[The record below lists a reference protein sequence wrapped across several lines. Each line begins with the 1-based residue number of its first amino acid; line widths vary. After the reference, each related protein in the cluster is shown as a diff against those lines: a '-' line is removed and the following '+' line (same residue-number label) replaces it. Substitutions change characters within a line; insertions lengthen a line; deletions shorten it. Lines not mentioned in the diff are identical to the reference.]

1 MPNIALEL
9 GKQSTSFGVTAAYGE
24 QQDVDGVRIVPVAL
38 TWAGFGGGSDEQGNG
53 GGGGGGYTLPLG
65 AYIRRG
71 DDLRFDPNIVSL
83 LGTQRNGNKL
93 NILMEYVP
101 GKVRKK
107 CMPHTAGQPMGVGRL
122 SDPPPPD
129 PPLTRFCLLTSFS
142 FLFLFFLSFSPL
154 SQSLD
159 SLLEKFGG
167 FSEKVI
173 RSYTKQLLEALSY
186 CHANRV
192 VHRDIKGKNILCNSN
207 GVIKLADFGSAKRF
221 TNVMSKD
228 APSLSYN
235 YTPLWTAPE
244 VLVGDY
250 NSKVDSQEN
259 RGHTLARTLACA
271 HAKLAAQQRCRA
283 TEQTDQRL
291 VIGLVQF
298 G

>member
-1 MPNIALEL
+1 MLERVAGL
-9 GKQSTSFGVTAAYGE
+9 GGVLGPREIRPAGWLST
-24 QQDVDGVRIVPVAL
+24 
-38 TWAGFGGGSDEQGNG
+38 
-53 GGGGGGYTLPLG
+53 
-65 AYIRRG
+65 
-71 DDLRFDPNIVSL
+71 
-83 LGTQRNGNKL
+83 
-93 NILMEYVP
+93 
-101 GKVRKK
+101 
-107 CMPHTAGQPMGVGRL
+107 
-122 SDPPPPD
+122 PPPPD
-129 PPLTRFCLLTSFS
+129 PPLTLLCLLCP
-142 FLFLFFLSFSPL
+142 LFLSSFSPL

>member
-1 MPNIALEL
+1 MCLERYRNIHAAHCGVARGSWL
-9 GKQSTSFGVTAAYGE
+9 G
-24 QQDVDGVRIVPVAL
+24 RP
-38 TWAGFGGGSDEQGNG
+38 AG
-53 GGGGGGYTLPLG
+53 
-65 AYIRRG
+65 
-71 DDLRFDPNIVSL
+71 
-83 LGTQRNGNKL
+83 
-93 NILMEYVP
+93 
-101 GKVRKK
+101 
-107 CMPHTAGQPMGVGRL
+107 
-122 SDPPPPD
+122 PPPPIRRS
-129 PPLTRFCLLTSFS
+129 LCSFCLFYLFPC
-142 FLFLFFLSFSPL
+142 LFLL
-154 SQSLD
+154 QSLD

-250 NSKVDSQEN
+250 NSKVDSQCSE
-259 RGHTLARTLACA
+259 GHTHVAGTQER
-271 HAKLAAQQRCRA
+271 
-283 TEQTDQRL
+283 
-291 VIGLVQF
+291 
-298 G
+298 